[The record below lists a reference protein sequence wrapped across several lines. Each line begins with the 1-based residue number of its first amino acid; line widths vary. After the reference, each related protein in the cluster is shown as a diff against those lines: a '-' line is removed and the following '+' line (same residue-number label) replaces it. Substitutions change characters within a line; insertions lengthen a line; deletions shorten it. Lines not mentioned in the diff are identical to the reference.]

1 MKVLFAGGGTG
12 GHVCP
17 AVAVAREVE
26 KLVPGSEVLFLGTG
40 RAVEERILGKANL
53 PHVALASAPLGWR
66 TLLRNARGFA
76 RAYFEARR
84 FWPDVVLGLGGYA
97 SAPGVLAA
105 KALGARCALF
115 EPNAVAGK
123 ATTQLARFAEEVYV
137 HWDQTLGAPT
147 IVTGTPLNE
156 NAVAPPTLSK
166 AEARAKLDLPE
177 DRPCVLVVGGSQGAR
192 ALNKWIRET
201 IHEVSTD
208 VSFIHIAGGEDLDL
222 VRHAYA
228 TADVNATVVPFLDGM
243 ALAYRAASIAVC
255 RSGAATLAE
264 LAAEGLPAIVVPL
277 PTAALDHQRAN
288 ARAYELAGGGK
299 LLDERSLSASVL
311 AQVAALATD
320 EPVLAAMRAR
330 ALAQAKPDAA
340 RAIAGRLLALA
351 GVDYSRVA
359 IPADK
364 GIRTAGRVPAAA

>member
-1 MKVLFAGGGTG
+1 MRVLFAGGGTG

-17 AVAVAREVE
+17 AVAVARALER
-26 KLVPGSEVLFLGTG
+26 LAPGSEVLFLGTG
-40 RAVEERILGKANL
+40 RPVEERILGKAKL
-53 PHVALASAPLGWR
+53 PHVALASAPLGLR
-66 TLLRNARGFA
+66 TLFRNARGFA

-105 KALGARCALF
+105 RALGAKVALF

-123 ATTQLARFAEEVYV
+123 ATTSLARFAEEVYV
-137 HWDQTLGAPT
+137 HWDQKLGAPT
-147 IVTGTPLNE
+147 RVTGTPLNE
-156 NAVAPPTLSK
+156 NAVAPASLTK
-166 AEARAKLDLPE
+166 EEARAQLDLPE

-192 ALNKWIRET
+192 ALNRWIRES

-208 VSFIHIAGGEDLDL
+208 ASFIHISGGEDLDT

-228 TADVNATVVPFLDGM
+228 TADVNARVVPFLDGM
-243 ALAYRAASIAVC
+243 SLAYRAASIAVC

-264 LAAEGLPAIVVPL
+264 VAAEGLPALVVPL

-299 LLDERSLSASVL
+299 LLDESSLSANVL
-311 AQVAALATD
+311 EQVVALAED
-320 EPVLAAMRAR
+320 ERLLAAMRAGAR
-330 ALAQAKPDAA
+330 SQARPDAA
-340 RAIAGRLLALA
+340 EAIAGRLLELA
-351 GVDYSRVA
+351 SYRRVA
-359 IPADK
+359 IPTDK
-364 GIRTAGRVPAAA
+364 GIRTAGRVPAHA